1 MKKYLIF
8 IIIIAIIIFS
18 LTVSKIKSKKDTEE
32 LYIKT
37 VSVDTVY
44 LSTIS
49 IMQDFYGKIEG
60 YNQTEIYSD
69 VPGRFMKYIV
79 EEGSYVRKNDVI
91 AEIDRSVPGL
101 SFESAKVL
109 SPIDGLVYDLNI
121 MRGDAIVPSMPVAM
135 VAENSRVVARVYVS
149 ADILSTISKGI
160 KSEISVDG
168 KSFSGYVERKSAF
181 VNNLTQMGSADI
193 VISGAQK
200 YLNRACIVKL
210 YLNEKKKVK
219 IVPFESLRSDSIG
232 DFVFLFRNK
241 QAIKQNIKTGIK
253 NNQFIEIIEGLNV
266 GDTVVTIG
274 SDMIKDKQNIKLRQA
289 IW

>member
-1 MKKYLIF
+1 
-8 IIIIAIIIFS
+8 
-18 LTVSKIKSKKDTEE
+18 
-32 LYIKT
+32 
-37 VSVDTVY
+37 
-44 LSTIS
+44 
-49 IMQDFYGKIEG
+49 
-60 YNQTEIYSD
+60 
-69 VPGRFMKYIV
+69 
-79 EEGSYVRKNDVI
+79 
-91 AEIDRSVPGL
+91 
-101 SFESAKVL
+101 
-109 SPIDGLVYDLNI
+109 
-121 MRGDAIVPSMPVAM
+121 
-135 VAENSRVVARVYVS
+135 
-149 ADILSTISKGI
+149 
-160 KSEISVDG
+160 EISVDG